1 RLICK
6 AYSHLDQELPRSRPI
21 AFCSVMDCRSPR
33 LRQARFA
40 DSLIRRSLICKL
52 KLLFESGSC
61 ARRCGPI
68 TNSEAA
74 QHPVVALLC
83 EAHRCV
89 FGTHAPRVSQRRG
102 YSYFLTTS
110 AFSIIAMPPRSA
122 SLPFTVT
129 FLPHKSA
136 SSSFIGLCSP
146 TTRYALPSLTTPTGP
161 PLLMHLAPQDCP
173 CFSPTAL

>member
-1 RLICK
+1 VRHCGRTTNRAPGAVARAGDIRV
-6 AYSHLDQELPRSRPI
+6 SHLPPHDFGV
-21 AFCSVMDCRSPR
+21 A
-33 LRQARFA
+33 
-40 DSLIRRSLICKL
+40 
-52 KLLFESGSC
+52 GSET
-61 ARRCGPI
+61 A
-68 TNSEAA
+68 TN
-74 QHPVVALLC
+74 
-83 EAHRCV
+83 
-89 FGTHAPRVSQRRG
+89 
-102 YSYFLTTS
+102 YFLTTS
-110 AFSIIAMPPRSA
+110 AFSTIAMPPRSA

>member
-1 RLICK
+1 SAC
-6 AYSHLDQELPRSRPI
+6 SRRP
-21 AFCSVMDCRSPR
+21 
-33 LRQARFA
+33 A
-40 DSLIRRSLICKL
+40 DD
-52 KLLFESGSC
+52 
-61 ARRCGPI
+61 A
-68 TNSEAA
+68 
-74 QHPVVALLC
+74 
-83 EAHRCV
+83 
-89 FGTHAPRVSQRRG
+89 RVSH
-102 YSYFLTTS
+102 SETATNYFLTTA